1 MKKPCAMILATFL
14 LLLLAACSSQEQRQP
29 TANRVGVDFSGS
41 WSLDYGQSDNIQ
53 VRLNGLVRELQRQAE
68 RRAQAGGGELRG
80 PGAALMVGNAGTD
93 SGASIVGL
101 AQMADLVTRS
111 QLLEVEQDPSQIRVR
126 REGDFALDCDF
137 HDGRPTVVE
146 TPLGSEFCGW
156 DGHQLLFVLS
166 LPEGLAIR
174 HRLTLGPDGQMLNIA
189 TTVSSDRVSSPFTLN
204 RVYRRMDPEAHGFS
218 CEQTLTRGKVCTTE
232 SP

>member
-1 MKKPCAMILATFL
+1 MKALANTLPALLILV
-14 LLLLAACSSQEQRQP
+14 LAACASQDQRQP
-29 TANRVGVDFSGS
+29 VASRTGVDFSGS

-53 VRLNGLVRELQRQAE
+53 VRLNGLVRELQREAE
-68 RRAQAGGGELRG
+68 RRAQAAGSERRG
-80 PGAALMVGNAGTD
+80 PGAALMVGSPSTD
-93 SGASIVGL
+93 SGASVIGL
-101 AQMADLVTRS
+101 AQMADLVTKS
-111 QLLEVEQDPSQIRVR
+111 QLLDIEQDPQRIRVR

-156 DGHQLLFVLS
+156 DGHQLLFVLA
-166 LPEGLAIR
+166 LPEGLSIR
-174 HRLTLGPDGQMLNIA
+174 HRLTLGPNGQMLNIA
-189 TTVSSDRVSSPFTLN
+189 TTVSSDRVSYPFTLN

-232 SP
+232 TP

>member
-1 MKKPCAMILATFL
+1 MKALTNALPAL
-14 LLLLAACSSQEQRQP
+14 LVLLLAACASQEQRQP
-29 TANRVGVDFSGS
+29 VASRTGVDFSGS

-53 VRLNGLVRELQRQAE
+53 VRLNGLVRELQREAE
-68 RRAQAGGGELRG
+68 RRAQAAGSERRG
-80 PGAALMVGNAGTD
+80 PGAALMVGGSSTD
-93 SGASIVGL
+93 SGASIIGL
-101 AQMADLVTRS
+101 AQMADLVTKS
-111 QLLEVEQDPSQIRVR
+111 QLLDIEQNSRQIRVR

-156 DGHQLLFVLS
+156 DGHQLLFVLA
-166 LPEGLAIR
+166 LPEGLSIR
-174 HRLTLGPDGQMLNIA
+174 HRLTLGPAGQMLNIA
-189 TTVSSDRVSSPFTLN
+189 TTVSSDRVSYPFTLN

-232 SP
+232 TP